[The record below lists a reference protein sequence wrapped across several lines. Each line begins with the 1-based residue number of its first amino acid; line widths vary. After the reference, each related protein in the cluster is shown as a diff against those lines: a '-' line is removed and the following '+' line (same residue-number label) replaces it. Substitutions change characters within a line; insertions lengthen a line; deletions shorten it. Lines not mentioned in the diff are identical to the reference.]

1 MAVSPDAVRRQSAV
15 ARLQSNGFP
24 IQAGPIRVAI
34 HLRPTFQHTDSMCWP
49 KVAYHYT
56 HKKGSCPVAEKRCEH
71 QELLLFEAGILDII
85 DIQTMGKMVCELKK
99 RLSI

>member
-1 MAVSPDAVRRQSAV
+1 MAVEI
-15 ARLQSNGFP
+15 LQSNGFP
-24 IQAGPIRVAI
+24 IQTGPIRVPI
-34 HLRPTFQHTDSMCWP
+34 HLRPSFQHTVFMGGP

-71 QELLLFEAGILDII
+71 QELLLFEAGILDRI
-85 DIQTMGKMVCELKK
+85 DIQTKEKMVCELKN